1 MFSRRFSLTL
11 GLLSALVFIG
21 TIAGPIQAQQTG
33 QSTTSQTNLPPHQPP
48 KVTVQD
54 DGPVAITPR
63 TNNRPAE
70 NPNEPKP
77 LAKNHFGNFGMP
89 ILNNKGELAFMGRF
103 ASDKGDNGF
112 GSGIFV
118 LKADGSWA
126 YVRDGESGLN
136 FKSPIWSIHQVSLS
150 ENGDLVFSATLDQKA
165 PSFSVSGSASDV
177 SGNSKQSGIFIKTA
191 EGTKLIYQMG
201 QEIPNNPAT
210 YIGFSNASINSKGTL
225 AFVGTYTDPD
235 GRGLFFLENGKLN
248 LVARSGQKS
257 PAGPETQ
264 YSEHF
269 YPTSINERGELAL
282 FIRISGGGAIFVRR
296 ATGMEAIAVQ
306 DKPSPIP
313 GSNYIGFGNRTPAIS
328 NSGGVAFVGFT
339 DGEKP
344 GRILFY
350 KGDGPTQVAVRS
362 GDTVPGMTATF
373 ADFNMPAVNSKGDI
387 AFIGNYAGR
396 GRGVFVKTAEGIEP
410 IALYERPVPGLD
422 PKDERNIFNNFLN
435 PTINDNGD
443 IAFMAQIKNASV
455 GIFLKKKGEPLKMIK
470 RTGDPAPFK

>member
-1 MFSRRFSLTL
+1 MFSRHFSLTL
-11 GLLSALVFIG
+11 GLLSAILFVNTLPG
-21 TIAGPIQAQQTG
+21 AAQTQQTG
-33 QSTTSQTNLPPHQPP
+33 PPGSSQTPP
-48 KVTVQD
+48 KVIVQD
-54 DGPVAITPR
+54 DGPVAVTPR
-63 TNNRPAE
+63 TNRPVE

-89 ILNNKGELAFMGRF
+89 ILNNRGELAFMGRYV
-103 ASDKGDNGF
+103 SDKGDNGF
-112 GSGIFV
+112 GSSIFV
-118 LKADGSWA
+118 LKADGSWD
-126 YVRDGESGLN
+126 YVRDGASGLN

-150 ENGDLVFSATLDQKA
+150 ESGDLVFSATLEEKA
-165 PSFSVSGSASDV
+165 KAFSVSGSAADA
-177 SGNSKQSGIFIKTA
+177 SGNSRQSGIFIKTA
-191 EGTKLIYQMG
+191 DGIKSIYQMG

-235 GRGLFFLENGKLN
+235 GRALFILENGKLN
-248 LVARSGQKS
+248 SVARSGQKS

-282 FIRISGGGAIFVRR
+282 FCRISGGGGIFVRR
-296 ATGMEAIAVQ
+296 ANGMEAIAVQ
-306 DKPSPIP
+306 DKPSPIA

-344 GRILFY
+344 GRILFF

-373 ADFNMPAVNSKGDI
+373 ADFNMPAVNSKGEI
-387 AFIGNYAGR
+387 AFVGNYAGR
-396 GRGVFVKTAEGIEP
+396 GRGIFVKTAEGIEP

-435 PTINDNGD
+435 PTINDKGD

-455 GIFLKKKGEPLKMIK
+455 GIFLKKKGEPLKMIA
-470 RTGDPAPFK
+470 RTGDLAPFK

>member
-1 MFSRRFSLTL
+1 MFTRRFSLTL
-11 GLLSALVFIG
+11 GLLSAFAVVGNL
-21 TIAGPIQAQQTG
+21 AGPVNVQAQQTG
-33 QSTTSQTNLPPHQPP
+33 QQATSQTASKSTAQE
-48 KVTVQD
+48 

-63 TNNRPAE
+63 TNKPATDI
-70 NPNEPKP
+70 NAPKP
-77 LAKNHFGNFGMP
+77 LAQNHFGNFGMP
-89 ILNNKGELAFMGRF
+89 LLNSKGDLAFVGRF
-103 ASDKGDNGF
+103 ASEKGENGF
-112 GSGIFV
+112 GSGLFV
-118 LKADGSWA
+118 RKANGSWS
-126 YVRDGESGLN
+126 YVRDGEAGLN

-150 ENGDLVFSATLDQKA
+150 ENGDVVFSATLDEKA
-165 PSFSVSGSASDV
+165 KPFSVSGGAADV
-177 SGNSKQSGIFIKTA
+177 SAGIKQSGIFIKTA
-191 EGTKLIYQMG
+191 EGVKSLYQMG

-210 YIGFSNASINSKGTL
+210 YIGFSNASINSKGTM

-235 GRGLFFLENGKLN
+235 GRGLFILEDGKLN
-248 LVARSGQKS
+248 IVARSGQKT
-257 PAGPETQ
+257 PAGEQTQ

-269 YPTSINERGELAL
+269 YPTAINERGEVAL
-282 FIRISGGGAIFVRR
+282 FIRISGGGGIFVRR
-296 ATGMEAIAVQ
+296 AKGMEVIALQ

-350 KGDGPTQVAVRS
+350 KGDGPTEVAVRS

-373 ADFNMPAVNSKGDI
+373 SDFNMPSVNSKGEI
-387 AFIGNYAGR
+387 AFVGNYAGR

-410 IALYERPVPGLD
+410 IALYEKPVPGLD

-435 PTINDNGD
+435 PVINDNGD
-443 IAFMAQIKNASV
+443 VTFMAQIKNASV
-455 GIFLKKKGEPLKMIK
+455 GIFFKKKGEPLKLVA